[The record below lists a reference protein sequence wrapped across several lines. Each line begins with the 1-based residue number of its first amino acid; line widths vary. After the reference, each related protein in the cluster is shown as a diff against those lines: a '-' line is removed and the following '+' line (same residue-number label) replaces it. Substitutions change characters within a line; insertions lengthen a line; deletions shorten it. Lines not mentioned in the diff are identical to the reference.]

1 MIKLTFLKLWMSII
15 QVHQNIVIFA
25 TICIFLDQGFKFQ
38 PYVCNGC
45 QDLLMM
51 SINRDNI
58 DVLNIYDIDYC
69 SNIDLGIVTL

>member
-15 QVHQNIVIFA
+15 QAHQNIVIFA

-51 SINRDNI
+51 SRNRDNI

>member
-1 MIKLTFLKLWMSII
+1 MTKLRFLKLWMSII
-15 QVHQNIVIFA
+15 QAHQNIVIFT
-25 TICIFLDQGFKFQ
+25 TIGIFLDQGFKFQ
-38 PYVCNGC
+38 RYVCNGC

-51 SINRDNI
+51 SINRYDI

>member
-1 MIKLTFLKLWMSII
+1 MFLKLWMSII
-15 QVHQNIVIFA
+15 QAHQNSVIFT
-25 TICIFLDQGFKFQ
+25 TIGIFLDQGFKFQ

-51 SINRDNI
+51 SINRYDI
-58 DVLNIYDIDYC
+58 DVLNIYDIDHC